1 MKQWFILENEKD
13 YNEATER
20 YEQVREAKKGSPE
33 HKEKL
38 LLAFLINQYE
48 EKLWDLPEVDPI
60 ELIKIRM
67 EEFSYRPADLAKEYG
82 DKGTVSKVLNY
93 KQPLSLNMI
102 RLFGKLL
109 RIPAELLTK
118 EYPLKNRSASTL
130 SKNTTRKPRKQP
142 KRTVKQSGS
151 SPAK

>member
-1 MKQWFILENEKD
+1 MKQWFIIENEKE
-13 YNEATER
+13 YQTTVTR
-20 YEQVREAKKGSPE
+20 YEEIREAPKGTEE

-48 EKLWDLPEVDPI
+48 EKQWDLGEVDPI

-67 EEFSYRPADLAKEYG
+67 EEFGYKPVDLANEYG

-102 RLFGKLL
+102 RLFSKML
-109 RIPAELLTK
+109 RIPADALTK
-118 EYPLKNRSASTL
+118 EYKI
-130 SKNTTRKPRKQP
+130 
-142 KRTVKQSGS
+142 QS
-151 SPAK
+151 